1 MGVQRSISAIF
12 IMRPIARLCS
22 ARHDGAMTNSLFRS
36 FTHSRDGLLTAWQ
49 DDRSFRVSACQFAVG
64 FVVATAILAADEIG
78 ILTWLLLIGATMPI
92 LVVETINTAIEAVT
106 DKASPERHP
115 LAKKAKDIG
124 SAAVLLTRVYAMLTW
139 VVVLAMAAHSQT
151 AVPAT

>member
-1 MGVQRSISAIF
+1 MIQPF
-12 IMRPIARLCS
+12 
-22 ARHDGAMTNSLFRS
+22 FRS
-36 FTHSRDGLLTAWQ
+36 FKHSRDGLRVAWA
-49 DDRSFRVSACQFAVG
+49 DDHSFRASLIQFVLG
-64 FVVATAILAADEIG
+64 FVIATILFTLREIG

-124 SAAVLLTRVYAMLTW
+124 SAAVLLTRVYAIICW
-139 VVVLAMAAHSQT
+139 IVVLYMAAHPQT
-151 AVPAT
+151 AIPAS

>member
-1 MGVQRSISAIF
+1 MIKPF
-12 IMRPIARLCS
+12 
-22 ARHDGAMTNSLFRS
+22 FRS
-36 FTHSRDGLLTAWQ
+36 FKHSRDGLRVAWA
-49 DDRSFRVSACQFAVG
+49 DDHSFRASLIQFVLG
-64 FVVATAILAADEIG
+64 FVIATILLAMHEIG

-124 SAAVLLTRVYAMLTW
+124 SAAVLLTRVYAIICW
-139 VVVLAMAAHSQT
+139 IVVLYMAAHPQT
-151 AVPAT
+151 AIPAS